1 MAQFERNGVND
12 STALTAMKTAVK
24 NAAKEGKPLS
34 DVLRENVNDIKNASN
49 ETEALQKATELF
61 GTKGAAEMANAIKEG
76 RISFD
81 DLSGSMSSYKDTV
94 KKTYDATLD
103 PLEESK
109 QVINNLKLAG
119 ADLAATALKEGQPL
133 IEDVI
138 DGVKGVTN
146 WLKKLTPEEK
156 KTLT

>member
-34 DVLRENVNDIKNASN
+34 DVLRDNVNDIKSASN

-61 GTKGAAEMANAIKEG
+61 GSKGAAEMANAIKEG
-76 RISFD
+76 RIDFD
-81 DLSGSMSSYKDTV
+81 NLSGSMSSYKDTV
-94 KKTYDATLD
+94 KQTYDATLD

-119 ADLAATALKEGQPL
+119 ADLAATGTAA
-133 IEDVI
+133 D
-138 DGVKGVTN
+138 
-146 WLKKLTPEEK
+146 
-156 KTLT
+156 